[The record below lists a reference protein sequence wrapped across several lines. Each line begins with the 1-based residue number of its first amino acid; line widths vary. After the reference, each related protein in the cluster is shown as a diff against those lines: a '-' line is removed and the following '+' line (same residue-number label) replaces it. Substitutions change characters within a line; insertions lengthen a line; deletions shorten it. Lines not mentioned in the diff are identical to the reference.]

1 VAASQTRVS
10 NGIREICSEGV
21 SVPDDELEKLRSNLA
36 RAYDKR
42 QPFARR
48 VIRAVKD
55 RMRVRT
61 SKKSVE
67 LVETEK
73 NKDAA

>member
-1 VAASQTRVS
+1 MAAWHSRVRG
-10 NGIREICSEGV
+10 GIQGMCSEGV

-48 VIRAVKD
+48 VIRVVTD
-55 RMRVRT
+55 RMRART
-61 SKKSVE
+61 SKKTIE
-67 LVETEK
+67 PVETEK